1 MEKDKQKEKVPSSLL
16 TLTAGVV
23 ITLVSL
29 WYGQNHGLMPEQV
42 SKQAVLIDNFFDI
55 MMTIGTALFLVVEGA
70 ILIAVIRFRHRKGD
84 DTDAVPIK
92 GNLPLEAFWTAIP
105 AILVIGLGI
114 YSVQVYE
121 DMGGFE
127 VSGHHMM
134 AAGDRSADGPKNRA
148 IAAPIAADTEGMIAE
163 ATGLRA
169 ELRYKTESE
178 YGFGASP
185 ERAGKAADV
194 VVNVTGMQ
202 FSWEFEYEDTEVDS
216 ADKLHVPLGKDILLN
231 ISAGD
236 VIHSFWIPQLR
247 LKQDA
252 IPGSD
257 AQLRFVATKTGTY
270 PIVCAELCGSYH
282 GMMRTEMVVE
292 TEEEYLDWLAEESI
306 ALQQDSLQTVA
317 VNPADATPSEFL
329 APYAEE
335 MGIDANIRAQ
345 IHQHNS

>member
-1 MEKDKQKEKVPSSLL
+1 MEKDKEKVPSSLL

-29 WYGQNHGLMPEQV
+29 WYGKNHGLMPEQV
-42 SKQAVLIDNFFDI
+42 SQQAPLVDQFFDI

-84 DTDAVPIK
+84 DTDAAPIK

-121 DMGGFE
+121 DMGGFQ
-127 VSGHHMM
+127 VGGHHMM
-134 AAGDRSADGPKNRA
+134 AGGDSA
-148 IAAPIAADTEGMIAE
+148 IAAPIATDTEGMIA
-163 ATGLRA
+163 
-169 ELRYKTESE
+169 ESE

-185 ERAGKAADV
+185 QQVGKDADL
-194 VVNVTGMQ
+194 VVNVTGLQ
-202 FSWEFEYEDTEVDS
+202 FAWLFNYPDNEIDAGE
-216 ADKLHVPLGKDILLN
+216 LHVPVGKDVLLN
-231 ISAGD
+231 ISAMD

-257 AQLRFVATKTGTY
+257 SQLRFVATKTGEY

-282 GMMRTEMVVE
+282 GGMRTQMVVH
-292 TEEEYLDWLAEESI
+292 TPEEYDAWLEENKI
-306 ALQQDSLQTVA
+306 AQQQDPNQAVA
-317 VNPADATPSEFL
+317 VKPADLSPSEFM

-335 MGIDANIRAQ
+335 MGIDANIIAQ
-345 IHQHNS
+345 VHHHNS

>member
-1 MEKDKQKEKVPSSLL
+1 MEKDKEKVPSSLL

-42 SKQAVLIDNFFDI
+42 SEQAPLVDNFFNV

-84 DTDAVPIK
+84 DTDATPIK

-127 VSGHHMM
+127 VASHHMM
-134 AAGDRSADGPKNRA
+134 TKGDSA

-163 ATGLRA
+163 
-169 ELRYKTESE
+169 SE

-185 ERAGKAADV
+185 ERVGKDAEL
-194 VVNVTGMQ
+194 VVNVTGLQ
-202 FSWEFEYEDTEVDS
+202 FAWLFNYPDNDIDAGE
-216 ADKLHVPLGKDILLN
+216 LHVPVGKDVLLN
-231 ISAGD
+231 ISAMD
-236 VIHSFWIPQLR
+236 VIHSFWVPQLR

-257 AQLRFVATKTGTY
+257 SQLRFVATKIGTY

-292 TEEEYLDWLAEESI
+292 TEEEYEDWLAEESI
-306 ALQQDSLQTVA
+306 AQQQDSLQTVA
-317 VNPADATPSEFL
+317 VNPADLSPSEFL
-329 APYAEE
+329 APYARE
-335 MGIDANIRAQ
+335 MGIDANSIAQ
-345 IHQHNS
+345 IHHHKQ

>member
-1 MEKDKQKEKVPSSLL
+1 MENEQEKEKEKVPGSLL

-23 ITLVSL
+23 ITLVSI

-42 SKQAVLIDNFFDI
+42 SEQAPLVDKFFDI

-84 DTDAVPIK
+84 DTDAAPIK

-121 DMGGFE
+121 EMGGFQ
-127 VSGHHMM
+127 VGGHHMM
-134 AAGDRSADGPKNRA
+134 AGDSA
-148 IAAPIAADTEGMIAE
+148 IAAPIAADKEGMIAE
-163 ATGLRA
+163 AD
-169 ELRYKTESE
+169 
-178 YGFGASP
+178 YGFGSSP
-185 ERAGKAADV
+185 ERVGEAADI
-194 VVNVTGMQ
+194 VVNVTGLQ
-202 FSWEFEYEDTEVDS
+202 FAWIFNYPNDNINTGE
-216 ADKLHVPLGKDILLN
+216 LHVPLGKDVLLK
-231 ISAGD
+231 ISAMD

-257 AQLRFVATKTGTY
+257 TQLQFVATKTGEY

-282 GMMRTEMVVE
+282 GQMRGQMVVQ
-292 TEEEYLDWLAEESI
+292 TPAEYEAWVAENRI
-306 ALQQDSLQTVA
+306 AQQQEKNQAVA
-317 VNPADATPSEFL
+317 VNPADLSPSEFL
-329 APYAEE
+329 DPYAEE
-335 MGIDANIRAQ
+335 MGIDANIIAQ
-345 IHQHNS
+345 VHHHNS

>member
-1 MEKDKQKEKVPSSLL
+1 MEKDKEKVPSSLL

-29 WYGQNHGLMPEQV
+29 WYGKNHGLMPEQV
-42 SKQAVLIDNFFDI
+42 SQQAPLVDNFFDV

-84 DTDAVPIK
+84 DTDAAPIK

-127 VSGHHMM
+127 VAGHHMM
-134 AAGDRSADGPKNRA
+134 AGGDSA
-148 IAAPIAADTEGMIAE
+148 IAAPIAADTEVTIA
-163 ATGLRA
+163 
-169 ELRYKTESE
+169 ESE

-185 ERAGKAADV
+185 ERVGKAADV
-194 VVNVTGMQ
+194 VVNVTGLQ
-202 FSWEFEYEDTEVDS
+202 FSWEFEYEDTEITD
-216 ADKLHVPLGKDILLN
+216 AGELHVPVGKDILLN

-236 VIHSFWIPQLR
+236 VIHSLWIPQLR

-257 AQLRFVATKTGTY
+257 TQLRFVATKTGTY

-292 TEEEYLDWLAEESI
+292 TAEEYEAWLAEESV
-306 ALQQDSLQTVA
+306 AQQQDSMQTVA
-317 VNPADATPSEFL
+317 VNPDDLSPSEFL
-329 APYAEE
+329 APYGEE
-335 MGIDANIRAQ
+335 MGIDANIIAQ
-345 IHQHNS
+345 INHHKQ

>member
-1 MEKDKQKEKVPSSLL
+1 MENEKEKEKVPGSLL

-23 ITLVSL
+23 ITLVSI

-42 SKQAVLIDNFFDI
+42 SEQAPLVDKFFDI

-70 ILIAVIRFRHRKGD
+70 ILIAVIKFRHRKGD
-84 DTDAVPIK
+84 DTDAAPIK

-121 DMGGFE
+121 DMGGFQ
-127 VSGHHMM
+127 VGGHHMM
-134 AAGDRSADGPKNRA
+134 ASGDSA

-163 ATGLRA
+163 
-169 ELRYKTESE
+169 SE
-178 YGFGASP
+178 YGFGSSP
-185 ERAGKAADV
+185 ERVGKAADV
-194 VVNVTGMQ
+194 VVNVTGWQ
-202 FSWEFEYEDTEVDS
+202 FYWEFEYEDTEVDS
-216 ADKLHVPLGKDILLN
+216 ADELHVPVGKDILLN

-252 IPGSD
+252 IPESD
-257 AQLRFVATKTGTY
+257 SQLRFSATKTGTY

-282 GMMRTEMVVE
+282 GGMRTEMVVE
-292 TEEEYLDWLAEESI
+292 TEEEYEAWLAEESI
-306 ALQQDSLQTVA
+306 AQQQDSLQTVA
-317 VNPADATPSEFL
+317 VNPADLSTGEFL

-335 MGIDANIRAQ
+335 MGINANSIAQ
-345 IHQHNS
+345 IHHHNQ

>member
-1 MEKDKQKEKVPSSLL
+1 MRQEGMEKDKEKVPSSLL

-29 WYGQNHGLMPEQV
+29 WYGKNHGLMPEQV
-42 SKQAVLIDNFFDI
+42 SQQAPLVDQFFDI

-84 DTDAVPIK
+84 DTDAAPIK

-121 DMGGFE
+121 DMGGFQ
-127 VSGHHMM
+127 VGGHHMM
-134 AAGDRSADGPKNRA
+134 AGGDSA
-148 IAAPIAADTEGMIAE
+148 IAAPIATDTEGMIA
-163 ATGLRA
+163 
-169 ELRYKTESE
+169 ESE

-185 ERAGKAADV
+185 QQVGKDADL
-194 VVNVTGMQ
+194 VVNVTGLQ
-202 FSWEFEYEDTEVDS
+202 FAWLFNYPDNEIDAGE
-216 ADKLHVPLGKDILLN
+216 LHVPVGKDVLLN
-231 ISAGD
+231 ISAMD

-257 AQLRFVATKTGTY
+257 SQLRFVATKTGEY

-282 GMMRTEMVVE
+282 GGMRTQMVVH
-292 TEEEYLDWLAEESI
+292 TPEEYDAWLEENKI
-306 ALQQDSLQTVA
+306 AQQQDPNQAVA
-317 VNPADATPSEFL
+317 VKPADLSPSEFM

-335 MGIDANIRAQ
+335 MGIDANIIAQ
-345 IHQHNS
+345 VHHHNS

>member
-42 SKQAVLIDNFFDI
+42 SKQAVLVDNFFDI

-127 VSGHHMM
+127 LSGHHMM
-134 AAGDRSADGPKNRA
+134 AAGDRA
-148 IAAPIAADTEGMIAE
+148 IAAPIAADTEGMIA
-163 ATGLRA
+163 
-169 ELRYKTESE
+169 ESE

-216 ADKLHVPLGKDILLN
+216 ADELHVPVGKDILLN

-236 VIHSFWIPQLR
+236 VIHSFWVPQLR

-335 MGIDANIRAQ
+335 MGIDANILAQ